1 LQLPIKQG
9 RAMKNDVRYSNMPDF
24 KVGEHVR
31 VINRGA
37 RYMQLGEIQDV
48 VPNLTNEEQFQA
60 YVVAFETGVGV
71 ISEHYLQY
79 ELQHSDRQRGARR
92 A

>member
-1 LQLPIKQG
+1 
-9 RAMKNDVRYSNMPDF
+9 MPDF
-24 KVGEHVR
+24 RAGEHVR
-31 VINRGA
+31 VTIRGA
-37 RYMQLGEIQDV
+37 RHMQFGEIKDV

-79 ELQHSDRQRGARR
+79 ELQHVDRQRGARR